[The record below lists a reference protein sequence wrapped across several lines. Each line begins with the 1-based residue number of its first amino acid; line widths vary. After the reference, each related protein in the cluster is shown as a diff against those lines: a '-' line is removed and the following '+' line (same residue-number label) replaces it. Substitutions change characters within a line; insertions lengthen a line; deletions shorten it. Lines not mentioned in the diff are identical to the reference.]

1 MRGLAALSEI
11 CAGVGICD
19 DKGTADDDATAAA
32 LDAMMAPNIGT
43 EGLAACDDVSG
54 AGPLYDLSDALSR
67 GAFDGDDGE
76 TAEPSAQELEAK
88 DERGDPIDA
97 HAAAIATLAAE
108 ASREALNAPKTDA
121 DDTLATHTNEPVRL
135 SVAKKFVVA
144 TRHLSRAAVHVRVF
158 QPRHPWSFASIIRA
172 VRSVLD
178 GRRTGAR

>member
-54 AGPLYDLSDALSR
+54 AGPLYDLSEALSR
-67 GAFDGDDGE
+67 GVFDGDDGGE

-97 HAAAIATLAAE
+97 HAAAIAMLAAE
-108 ASREALNAPKTDA
+108 ASREALDAPKTDT
-121 DDTLATHTNEPVRL
+121 DDALATDTNEPAQL
-135 SVAKKFVVA
+135 SVAKKFFVA
-144 TRHLSRAAVHVRVF
+144 TLHLSRAAVRVRVF
-158 QPRHPWSFASIIRA
+158 QPRYP
-172 VRSVLD
+172 LD
-178 GRRTGAR
+178 VCFHYSCC